1 MVLVYDLLDPGF
13 SSNDV
18 GTPRKKALDI
28 RHGENNTVEVPG
40 LLSESVN
47 TVSDVLKAL
56 DRGNS
61 NRAKASTNLN
71 EHSSR
76 SHMVLRVDV
85 TSGVGEAKNKGS
97 LYLVDL
103 AGEYFSSLRR
113 LPQDR
118 KNNIFP
124 TMVWQ
129 AANVFAKAKWKE
141 RLLRRLSTLIR
152 VCLHWAM

>member
-1 MVLVYDLLDPGF
+1 MFLVYDLLDPGF
-13 SSNDV
+13 ASTDV

-28 RHGENNTVEVPG
+28 RHGVDNTVEVQG
-40 LLSESVN
+40 LIKESVN
-47 TVSDVLKAL
+47 SVSDVLNAL

-71 EHSSR
+71 QHSSR

-103 AGEYFSSLRR
+103 AGECFILVYMRNL
-113 LPQDR
+113 
-118 KNNIFP
+118 
-124 TMVWQ
+124 
-129 AANVFAKAKWKE
+129 AEWKI
-141 RLLRRLSTLIR
+141 TLN
-152 VCLHWAM
+152 